1 MVLTL
6 WKAVYSTFWL
16 GKESP
21 VIQTKIQKPCPKVP
35 GLSQTN
41 CILLPAFTTDVART
55 RENNFLFLSLYL
67 PSLHTYLA
75 NRCQTFSTHAARA
88 SWPRWGYKS
97 QMEESTY
104 LLQSVLCPYA
114 QSVLHKTCFF
124 YSAFVV
130 YDLFFPSAKNMYLKF
145 WCNLFKFLCNNVVIS
160 GILREC

>member
-35 GLSQTN
+35 GLSQSN
-41 CILLPAFTTDVART
+41 CILLPAFTTDVAWT

-75 NRCQTFSTHAARA
+75 NRCQTFSTHAARV

-104 LLQSVLCPYA
+104 LLQSVLHAHMHKVYCTKPA
-114 QSVLHKTCFF
+114 FLFCFCCVRFIFPFCQKHVSEILMQSL
-124 YSAFVV
+124 
-130 YDLFFPSAKNMYLKF
+130 
-145 WCNLFKFLCNNVVIS
+145 
-160 GILREC
+160 